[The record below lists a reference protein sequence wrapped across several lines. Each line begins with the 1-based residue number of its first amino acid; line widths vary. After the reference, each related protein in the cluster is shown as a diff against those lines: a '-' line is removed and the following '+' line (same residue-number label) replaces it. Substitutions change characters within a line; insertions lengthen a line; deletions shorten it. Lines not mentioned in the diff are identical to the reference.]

1 MANDFDWNYE
11 ETKRDFEPEQIPNGD
26 YRMIIRGAEKAMSK
40 DIIKPK
46 KMIKLKL
53 GVSGY
58 AKSLYH
64 YIVFLPD
71 NREVTNRN
79 LTNFFRSFGIQG
91 GNFNLDSYLGKDGA
105 GRVEIDSNGYEKVKY
120 FLEGTMKDR
129 LPAFAPPA
137 KKVKVEKPKQE
148 LEDDIPF

>member
-1 MANDFDWNYE
+1 MANEFDWNYE
-11 ETKRDFEPEQIPNGD
+11 ETKRDFESEVIPNGD

-58 AKSLYH
+58 AKSIYH

-79 LTNFFRSFGIQG
+79 LTNFFRSFGIEG
-91 GNFNLDSYLGKDGA
+91 GNFNLDSYLGKEGA

-120 FLEGTMKDR
+120 FLEGNMKDR

-137 KKVKVEKPKQE
+137 KKAKVVETKQE
-148 LEDDIPF
+148 EDDIPF

>member
-58 AKSLYH
+58 AKSIYH

-79 LTNFFRSFGIQG
+79 LTNFFRSFGIEG
-91 GNFNLDSYLGKDGA
+91 GNFNLDSYLGKEGA
-105 GRVEIDSNGYEKVKY
+105 GRIEIDSNGYEKVKY

-137 KKVKVEKPKQE
+137 KKAKVKETEK
-148 LEDDIPF
+148 EDDIPF